1 VVQAGHPAL
10 RRVAEPYDGQLDDAV
25 LADLVDA
32 MRTTMLAAPG
42 VGLAAPQVGLSLAI
56 AVIEDLWPAGP
67 SAEVRERTPVPF
79 RVLVNPRYRPVGTE
93 RVAFFEGCLSVAGYQ
108 AVVARWRSVHLTGLD
123 ETGAS
128 LDEVL
133 IGWPARIVQHETDHL
148 AGRLYL
154 DGADLRSPLAT
165 WATRHR
171 SAPLTSSVLTCPD
184 RPVTRSYGGHGR
196 RRMRTTCRPGT
207 IAQTAV
213 EVGVGSGVTPMPNG
227 SLRLYGGHWPEEVM
241 A

>member
-1 VVQAGHPAL
+1 MSVADQVAELLAGPRPLPVVQAGHPAL

-123 ETGAS
+123 ETGT
-128 LDEVL
+128 V
-133 IGWPARIVQHETDHL
+133 ARRGADRL
-148 AGRLYL
+148 AG
-154 DGADLRSPLAT
+154 
-165 WATRHR
+165 
-171 SAPLTSSVLTCPD
+171 PD
-184 RPVTRSYGGHGR
+184 RPARDRPPGGSAVPGR
-196 RRMRTTCRPGT
+196 RRSPVADRPRGGRPLPGRPDAGASRCR
-207 IAQTAV
+207 A
-213 EVGVGSGVTPMPNG
+213 
-227 SLRLYGGHWPEEVM
+227 RF
-241 A
+241 